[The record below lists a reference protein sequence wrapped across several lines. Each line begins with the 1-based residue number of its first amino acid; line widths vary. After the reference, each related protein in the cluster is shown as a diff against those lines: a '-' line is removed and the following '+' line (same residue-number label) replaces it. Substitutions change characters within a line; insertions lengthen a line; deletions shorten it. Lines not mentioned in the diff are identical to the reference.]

1 MMSKTRIFA
10 LSMIV
15 LMLIAFFSNPKQEQH
30 EKIVREKAIML
41 LKQQAGKQNEQVV
54 DFGIQL
60 FGNTLIDQF
69 MQNHVKIENYY
80 LFSIT
85 KIQIGRQENTIGG
98 GAFGSIWLSPKI
110 DEKATEIA
118 KMIKEGL

>member
-1 MMSKTRIFA
+1 MSKTRIFA
-10 LSMIV
+10 ISMIV

-30 EKIVREKAIML
+30 EKIVREKAVVL

-69 MQNHVKIENYY
+69 MQNHVKVENYY
-80 LFSIT
+80 LFSLT
-85 KIQIGRQENTIGG
+85 KIRIGHEESTIGG
-98 GAFGSIWLSPKI
+98 GAFRIVWLSPKI
-110 DEKATEIA
+110 DEKAAEIA
-118 KMIKEGL
+118 RMIKEGL

>member
-1 MMSKTRIFA
+1 MSKTRIFA
-10 LSMIV
+10 LSMII

-30 EKIVREKAIML
+30 EKIVREKAIVL

-69 MQNHVKIENYY
+69 MQNHVRIENYY
-80 LFSIT
+80 LFSLT
-85 KIQIGRQENTIGG
+85 KIRVGHQENTIGG
-98 GAFGSIWLSPKI
+98 GLFGTVWLSPKI
-110 DEKATEIA
+110 DEKAAEIA

>member
-1 MMSKTRIFA
+1 MSKTRIFA
-10 LSMIV
+10 LSMVV

-30 EKIVREKAIML
+30 EKIVREKAIVL

-69 MQNHVKIENYY
+69 MQNHVRIENYY
-80 LFSIT
+80 LFSLT
-85 KIQIGRQENTIGG
+85 KIRVGHQENTIGG
-98 GAFGSIWLSPKI
+98 GLFGTVWLSPKI
-110 DEKATEIA
+110 DEKAAEIA

>member
-1 MMSKTRIFA
+1 
-10 LSMIV
+10 MIV

-30 EKIVREKAIML
+30 EKIVREKAIVL
-41 LKQQAGKQNEQVV
+41 LKQQAGKQNEQAV

-69 MQNHVKIENYY
+69 MKNHVKVENYY
-80 LFSIT
+80 LFSLT
-85 KIQIGRQENTIGG
+85 KIRVGPRENTIGG
-98 GAFGSIWLSPKI
+98 GAFGTIWLSPRI

>member
-1 MMSKTRIFA
+1 
-10 LSMIV
+10 
-15 LMLIAFFSNPKQEQH
+15 MLIAFFSNPKQEQH

-69 MQNHVKIENYY
+69 MQNHVKVENYY
-80 LFSIT
+80 LFSLT
-85 KIQIGRQENTIGG
+85 KIGMGHQENTIGG
-98 GAFGSIWLSPKI
+98 GAFGTVWLSPKI
-110 DEKATEIA
+110 DEKAKEIA
-118 KMIKEGL
+118 QMIKEGL

>member
-1 MMSKTRIFA
+1 MSKTRIFA
-10 LSMIV
+10 ISMIV

-30 EKIVREKAIML
+30 EKIVREKAIVL
-41 LKQQAGKQNEQVV
+41 LKQQAGKQNEQMV

-69 MQNHVKIENYY
+69 MQNHVKVENYY
-80 LFSIT
+80 LFSVT
-85 KIQIGRQENTIGG
+85 KIRVGHQENTIGG
-98 GAFGSIWLSPKI
+98 GAFGTIWLSPKI
-110 DEKATEIA
+110 DEKAAEIV